1 MDEPKKKISKPM
13 MVTMDEDEYEYEKF
27 KRGETHSKS
36 GVRRKDGS
44 LSALPDIAIL
54 SEEDMPTREV
64 VKTETVYI
72 QPPKPSAGR
81 KIAATAG
88 EVALDVLSDP
98 EVQEDLWLLGKTIW
112 HYKIHPK
119 IKGAVSRIKT
129 GQKPRRKIKA
139 TDILEMDRQQQIQ
152 RAQSRESSAGKIEVN
167 KKQAEAM
174 IEATKEKAR
183 ELAEMLYFLSK
194 ISVKDSKTKE
204 EYALEQS
211 YLKQLVSAEATD
223 TIQKLIENGTVLD
236 QETVVIFSD
245 FLKGYIHSGDKL
257 IPLPSLE

>member
-13 MVTMDEDEYEYEKF
+13 MVTMDEDEYEKF

-64 VKTETVYI
+64 VKTERVYI
-72 QPPKPSAGR
+72 QPSKPSAGK
-81 KIAATAG
+81 KIANAAS
-88 EVALDVLSDP
+88 EVALDVISDP
-98 EVQEDLWLLGKTIW
+98 EVQENLRLLWKTFW
-112 HYKIHPK
+112 RYKIHPK
-119 IKGAVSRIKT
+119 ISGAVSKIKT
-129 GQKPRRKIKA
+129 GQKPSRKIKA
-139 TDILEMDRQQQIQ
+139 KDILEMDRQQQMQ
-152 RAQSRESSAGKIEVN
+152 RAQSQENSSKKIEVN
-167 KKQAEAM
+167 EKQAEAM

-211 YLKQLVSAEATD
+211 YLKQLVSEEATG
-223 TIQKLIENGTVLD
+223 TIQKLIENGAVLD
-236 QETVVIFSD
+236 QETVVILSD

>member
-13 MVTMDEDEYEYEKF
+13 MVTMDEDEYEKF

-81 KIAATAG
+81 TIAATAG

>member
-1 MDEPKKKISKPM
+1 M
-13 MVTMDEDEYEYEKF
+13 
-27 KRGETHSKS
+27 
-36 GVRRKDGS
+36 
-44 LSALPDIAIL
+44 
-54 SEEDMPTREV
+54 
-64 VKTETVYI
+64 
-72 QPPKPSAGR
+72 
-81 KIAATAG
+81 
-88 EVALDVLSDP
+88 
-98 EVQEDLWLLGKTIW
+98 LLGKTIW

-119 IKGAVSRIKT
+119 IKGAVSRIKN
-129 GQKPRRKIKA
+129 GRKPRRKLKA
-139 TDILEMDRQQQIQ
+139 TDILEMDRQQHIQ
-152 RAQSRESSAGKIEVN
+152 RAQSRKSSAGKVEVN
-167 KKQAEAM
+167 EKQAEVM

>member
-13 MVTMDEDEYEYEKF
+13 MVTMDEDEYEKF

-119 IKGAVSRIKT
+119 IKGAVSRIKS

>member
-1 MDEPKKKISKPM
+1 MEDPKKKVSRPM
-13 MVTMDEDEYEYEKF
+13 MVTMDEEEFEKF
-27 KRGETHSKS
+27 DSGETHSKG
-36 GVRRKDGS
+36 GVRRENGT
-44 LSALPDIAIL
+44 LSALPDISPL
-54 SEEDMPTREV
+54 SEEDMPTREII
-64 VKTETVYI
+64 KTETVYI
-72 QPPKPSAGR
+72 QPPEPSAGR

-98 EVQEDLWLLGKTIW
+98 EVQEDLLLLGKTIW

-119 IKGAVSRIKT
+119 IKGAVSRIKN
-129 GQKPRRKIKA
+129 GRKPRRKLKA

>member
-13 MVTMDEDEYEYEKF
+13 MVTMDEDEYEKF

-211 YLKQLVSAEATD
+211 YLKQLVSEEATG
-223 TIQKLIENGTVLD
+223 TIQKLIENGAVLD
-236 QETVVIFSD
+236 QETVVILSD
-245 FLKGYIHSGDKL
+245 FL
-257 IPLPSLE
+257 